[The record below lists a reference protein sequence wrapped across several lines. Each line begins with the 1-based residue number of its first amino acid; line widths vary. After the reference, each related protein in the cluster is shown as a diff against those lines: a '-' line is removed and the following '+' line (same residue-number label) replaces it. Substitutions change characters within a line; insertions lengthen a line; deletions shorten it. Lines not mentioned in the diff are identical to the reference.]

1 MSDLDEKIW
10 EVKAT
15 HNEQKG
21 KRVASKMILEEKKD
35 VLSSLDDQ
43 ILNFLCTREE
53 TLDDAI
59 GKETGDGGR
68 FKAKIC

>member
-1 MSDLDEKIW
+1 
-10 EVKAT
+10 
-15 HNEQKG
+15 
-21 KRVASKMILEEKKD
+21 MILEEKKG
-35 VLSSLDDQ
+35 VVSSLDDQ
-43 ILNFLCTREE
+43 ILNFFCTREE